1 MGACGKNEAD
11 MGEME
16 GNRLVGN
23 QQLVKYLRE
32 KMSKG
37 SDNGDMGAVREG
49 GGTRDGRQW
58 RGVGHLRRHLG
69 RRRACGK
76 LRQGPVA

>member
-37 SDNGDMGAVREG
+37 SDNGDMGAQYEKEAAPVTGASGAASATCVG
-49 GGTRDGRQW
+49 GP
-58 RGVGHLRRHLG
+58 V
-69 RRRACGK
+69 RACGK
-76 LRQGPVA
+76 FRKGPVA